1 MHAIPF
7 QIFWTYIYEFRF
19 PNLKIWD
26 PFSGLKKWVQFSGLK
41 FWGRNLE
48 KIQGK
53 NQKNFKVLKLFKIV
67 PECPNVFWGVLFE
80 KKNFAQCSK
89 EGRVFEKIQKN
100 QTNFQNS
107 KKAQNIPKSVQTC
120 FEHVFGQFVPTIFC
134 PVFHGGSS
142 LQKISK
148 ILKGPKSFAKVS
160 KQVLNMSWG
169 NFFEKV
175 FLPSVP
181 WRVEPSKFFQNSKK
195 FNIPKLPKF
204 VSKSVQTCFQHALG
218 RFFRFF

>member
-80 KKNFAQCSK
+80 KKKFAQCSK

-142 LQKISK
+142 LLKFSK
-148 ILKGPKSFAKVS
+148 KSK
-160 KQVLNMSWG
+160 K
-169 NFFEKV
+169 
-175 FLPSVP
+175 
-181 WRVEPSKFFQNSKK
+181 FQNSKNA
-195 FNIPKLPKF
+195 FNR
-204 VSKSVQTCFQHALG
+204 FQKCPNVFWTSFGAMFLI
-218 RFFRFF
+218 FFAQCSMQCISDFLDWK